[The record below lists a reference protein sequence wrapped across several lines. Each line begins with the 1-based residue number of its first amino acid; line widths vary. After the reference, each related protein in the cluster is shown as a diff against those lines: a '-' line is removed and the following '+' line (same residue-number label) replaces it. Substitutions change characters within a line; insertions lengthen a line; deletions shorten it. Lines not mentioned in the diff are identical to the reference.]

1 MKPFLKW
8 VGGKTQL
15 LNKIN
20 ELIPKD
26 FNTYIEPFVGGGAV
40 LFNIKPENFIIN
52 DVNSELIN
60 LYQVIKNRKYFN
72 DLLNNLKIH
81 QNNHNEEYFYQIR
94 NMDRVIDFNSINKV
108 TRAARMIYLN
118 KSCFNGLYRVNS
130 KGFFNVPSGKKEKV
144 NLYDYDNILQIH
156 QYLQNSNNQLMNID
170 FEECLK
176 YANKGDFVYLDPP
189 YDNYENKIT
198 FTSYDQN
205 NFNKSEQIRLFKVF
219 QELDKKG
226 VKLMLSNHNT
236 EFIQNLYKDYK
247 IFVVH
252 AKRNINWKGDGRG
265 AVEEVL
271 IINYDR

>member
-15 LNKIN
+15 LNKVN

-94 NMDRVIDFNSINKV
+94 NMDRVSDFNSINKV

-118 KSCFNGLYRVNS
+118 KSCFNGLSWVS
-130 KGFFNVPSGKKEKV
+130 E
-144 NLYDYDNILQIH
+144 LI
-156 QYLQNSNNQLMNID
+156 
-170 FEECLK
+170 
-176 YANKGDFVYLDPP
+176 
-189 YDNYENKIT
+189 KIKRRIT
-198 FTSYDQN
+198 LWN
-205 NFNKSEQIRLFKVF
+205 REIRLF
-219 QELDKKG
+219 
-226 VKLMLSNHNT
+226 
-236 EFIQNLYKDYK
+236 IY
-247 IFVVH
+247 
-252 AKRNINWKGDGRG
+252 
-265 AVEEVL
+265 L
-271 IINYDR
+271 IYYV

>member
-81 QNNHNEEYFYQIR
+81 QNNHSEEYFYQIR
-94 NMDRVIDFNSINKV
+94 NMDRVSDFNSINKV

-236 EFIQNLYKDYK
+236 EFIHNLYKEYK
-247 IFVVH
+247 IFV
-252 AKRNINWKGDGRG
+252 I
-265 AVEEVL
+265 
-271 IINYDR
+271 Y

>member
-15 LNKIN
+15 LNKVN

-94 NMDRVIDFNSINKV
+94 NMDRVSDFNSINKV
-108 TRAARMIYLN
+108 VRAARMIYLN
-118 KSCFNGLYRVNS
+118 KSCFKGLYRVNS

-252 AKRNINWKGDGRG
+252 AKRNINSKGDGRG
-265 AVEEVL
+265 TVEEVL

>member
-15 LNKIN
+15 LNKVN

-94 NMDRVIDFNSINKV
+94 NMDRVSDFNSINKV
-108 TRAARMIYLN
+108 ARAARMIYLN

-252 AKRNINWKGDGRG
+252 AKRNINSKGDGRG